1 MKTHPLR
8 FIDIPFFHLRRRKG
22 HALFLILGL
31 TVGVAA
37 VVAVVSLT
45 TAMQAQVDRKLN
57 QFGANVLVMPRS
69 LDLAM
74 DYGGVSVATVSTEVQ
89 EMTEG
94 DAMQIATIKRKD
106 ALRVISPKLV
116 AAMDVDGK
124 KILVQGVYFRQE
136 MKLKPWWQFEGDISE
151 GSREVILGQS
161 VEKELDKKIG
171 DPILLNGKEF
181 RVAALLDQQLS
192 QDDTS
197 IFADLREVGA
207 LLGKPGHISMVELS
221 AWCTLCPVDT
231 IAQQI
236 EEKLPNARV
245 WAVKQA
251 WEAQLGTLNIFST
264 FSLSLAA
271 LILLISSLILGVTM
285 MSSVNERTREIGVFR
300 AIGFRQGHIMV
311 LILLEG
317 TVISFLSGL
326 LGNLVGYGLA
336 IALAQP
342 VGGVETVVVFDPMLA
357 AQAIGL
363 ALVVG
368 LCASFFPARQATRL
382 DPVVALRAI

>member
-1 MKTHPLR
+1 
-8 FIDIPFFHLRRRKG
+8 
-22 HALFLILGL
+22 
-31 TVGVAA
+31 
-37 VVAVVSLT
+37 
-45 TAMQAQVDRKLN
+45 
-57 QFGANVLVMPRS
+57 
-69 LDLAM
+69 
-74 DYGGVSVATVSTEVQ
+74 
-89 EMTEG
+89 
-94 DAMQIATIKRKD
+94 
-106 ALRVISPKLV
+106 
-116 AAMDVDGK
+116 
-124 KILVQGVYFRQE
+124 
-136 MKLKPWWQFEGDISE
+136 
-151 GSREVILGQS
+151 
-161 VEKELDKKIG
+161 
-171 DPILLNGKEF
+171 
-181 RVAALLDQQLS
+181 
-192 QDDTS
+192 
-197 IFADLREVGA
+197 
-207 LLGKPGHISMVELS
+207 MVELS

>member
-1 MKTHPLR
+1 MKIHPLR

-22 HALFLILGL
+22 HTLFLILGL

-45 TAMQAQVDRKLN
+45 TAMQTQVDRKLN
-57 QFGANVLVMPRS
+57 QFGANVLVLPRS

-74 DYGGVSVATVSTEVQ
+74 DYGGVSVATVSTEIQ
-89 EMTEG
+89 EMTES

-136 MKLKPWWQFEGDISE
+136 LKLKPWWQFQGDPSE
-151 GSREVILGQS
+151 GSRDVILGQA
-161 VEKELDKKIG
+161 VQQALNKKIG
-171 DPILLNGKEF
+171 DPIMLNGKEF
-181 RVAALLDQQLS
+181 RVAAILDQQLS

-197 IFADLREVGA
+197 IFADLREISA
-207 LLGKPGHISMVELS
+207 LLGKPGYISMVELS

-251 WEAQLGTLNIFST
+251 WEAQLGTLSIFST

-300 AIGFRQGHIMV
+300 AIGFRQTHIMV

-317 TVISFLSGL
+317 AVISFLSGI
-326 LGNLVGYGLA
+326 LGNIVGYLLA

-342 VGGVETVVVFDPMLA
+342 VGGVETVVVFDPILA
-357 AQAIGL
+357 TQAIGL
-363 ALVVG
+363 ALIVG
-368 LCASFFPARQATRL
+368 LCACFFPARQATRL
-382 DPVVALRAI
+382 DPVVALRSI